1 MDRFA
6 AANSSHRARSGEN
19 QPIRDVK
26 LSFKG
31 NPNTPDGMTG
41 LASKILLDNRK
52 VPESE
57 KQPHKS
63 RGSHTTLPSA
73 SARKSMSTY
82 RNEDATEET
91 YTRGQGV
98 PSEYEEWLRSNPG
111 ESSKQPE
118 EGEKDPKDP
127 KEPGS
132 SKNPDER
139 DDREK
144 R

>member
-1 MDRFA
+1 
-6 AANSSHRARSGEN
+6 
-19 QPIRDVK
+19 
-26 LSFKG
+26 
-31 NPNTPDGMTG
+31 
-41 LASKILLDNRK
+41 
-52 VPESE
+52 
-57 KQPHKS
+57 
-63 RGSHTTLPSA
+63 
-73 SARKSMSTY
+73 MSTY
-82 RNEDATEET
+82 RNKDATEET

-132 SKNPDER
+132 LKNPDER

-144 R
+144 HQERRGFLPWSGSDGDPSDSGGSDDPRGGCGGGHRRRH